1 MIYNSATEL
10 IGHTPLL
17 RLNNLASAL
26 GLPFAPLAKLEYLN
40 PAGST
45 KDRAALFMIDEAERN
60 GQLQKGGTIIE
71 PTSGNTGV
79 GLSMICAIRG
89 YRLILTMPET
99 MSQERISLLRAHDAE
114 VVLTSAEEGMT
125 GSVAK
130 AQQLHD
136 EIAGSIILGQFSNP
150 ANPQAHYATTA
161 QELWE
166 DTGGEITAV
175 VAGIG
180 TGGTICGI
188 GRRLKELGDIKIIG
202 YEPATSPLITEGK
215 SGSHK
220 LQGIGA
226 NFIPGNYDQEVVDEV
241 LTVKNEDAI
250 AMARLMAQTEGILV
264 GFTGGGAIS
273 AACQLIRD
281 RYQQPMV
288 RQDHQPTTQNPQPA
302 TQNPQPPANII
313 AILPDGGE
321 RYLSTDLYQAI

>member
-10 IGHTPLL
+10 IGRTPLL
-17 RLNNLASAL
+17 RLNNLASVL

-45 KDRAALFMIDEAERN
+45 KDRAALFMIEEAERN

-79 GLSMICAIRG
+79 GLSMICAARG

-99 MSQERISLLRAHDAE
+99 MSKERIALLKAHGAE
-114 VVLTSAEEGMT
+114 VILTSGEQGMT
-125 GSVAK
+125 GSVAE
-130 AQQLHD
+130 AQRLQS
-136 EIAGSIILGQFSNP
+136 EIEGSIILGQFSNP
-150 ANPQAHYATTA
+150 ANPQAHYETTA
-161 QELWE
+161 QELWN
-166 DTGGEITAV
+166 DTNGNITAV

-188 GRRLKELGDIKIIG
+188 GRRLKELGNIKIIG
-202 YEPATSPLITEGK
+202 YEPATSPMITKGI

-226 NFIPGNYDQEVVDEV
+226 NFIPENYDRDVVDEV
-241 LTVKNEDAI
+241 VTVSNEDAV
-250 AMARLMAQTEGILV
+250 AMARLMAKTEGILV

-273 AACQLIRD
+273 AACQLIKNTK
-281 RYQQPMV
+281 P
-288 RQDHQPTTQNPQPA
+288 HQPA
-302 TQNPQPPANII
+302 ANII

-321 RYLSTDLYQAI
+321 RYLSTDLF

>member
-10 IGHTPLL
+10 IGRTPLL

-45 KDRAALFMIDEAERN
+45 KDRAALFMIEEAERN

-79 GLSMICAIRG
+79 GLSMICAARG

-99 MSQERISLLRAHDAE
+99 MSKERIALLKAHGAE
-114 VVLTSAEEGMT
+114 VILTSGEQGMT
-125 GSVAK
+125 GSVAE
-130 AQQLHD
+130 AQRLQS
-136 EIAGSIILGQFSNP
+136 EIEGSIILGQFSNP
-150 ANPQAHYATTA
+150 ANPQAHYETTA
-161 QELWE
+161 QELWN
-166 DTGGEITAV
+166 DTNGNITAV

-188 GRRLKELGDIKIIG
+188 GRRLKELGNIKIIG
-202 YEPATSPLITEGK
+202 YEPATSPMITKGI

-226 NFIPGNYDQEVVDEV
+226 NFIPENYDRDVVDEV
-241 LTVKNEDAI
+241 VTVSNEDAV
-250 AMARLMAQTEGILV
+250 AMARLMAKTEGILV

-273 AACQLIRD
+273 AACQLIKNTNL
-281 RYQQPMV
+281 
-288 RQDHQPTTQNPQPA
+288 HQPA
-302 TQNPQPPANII
+302 ANII

-321 RYLSTDLYQAI
+321 RYLSTDLF